1 MNRIKLAVIA
11 GGALF
16 AAPVLAQDADP
27 MADPST
33 DPAAENPADPGMGME
48 GDTTG
53 MEGTPTDATGAIPA
67 VGWPPS
73 AIDRP
78 YLRGKGSITA
88 GADFS
93 LVRISIT
100 DPMSGISVDATL
112 DAFTLNGTYGITD
125 QISAGAL
132 YSISFGLGDGDFEVV
147 GPLTLWGGYQI
158 LHKSNLSVAATAA
171 YSVNLDNTDDMDIVA
186 GLGAKYLLTPK
197 MSLFTGAPFG
207 PGPVGNHLNISL
219 ADDGPITFDV
229 PVGFGFQATPQ
240 LYAFATTQL
249 ATLSISNSDSA
260 FIFADYIPLG
270 LGALFSVN
278 KNIDVAGNFTFGDLK
293 NGVDVFA
300 FTIGARW
307 YN

>member
-27 MADPST
+27 MADPTT
-33 DPAAENPADPGMGME
+33 DPTAENPGDPSMGME
-48 GDTTG
+48 GGTG
-53 MEGTPTDATGAIPA
+53 MEGQPVDAVGTISA

-73 AIDRP
+73 GIDRP
-78 YLRGKGSITA
+78 YLRGKGSISA
-88 GADFS
+88 SADFGFAR
-93 LVRISIT
+93 LAFT
-100 DPMSGISVDATL
+100 DPLTGMSSSINVDA
-112 DAFTLNGTYGITD
+112 FQIGGTYGITD

-132 YSISFGLGDGDFEVV
+132 YTISFGLGDNDFEVV

-171 YSVNLDNTDDMDIVA
+171 YSINLDNTDDMGLVA
-186 GLGAKYLLTPK
+186 GLGAKYLIGPK
-197 MSLFTGAPFG
+197 MAVFTGAPFG
-207 PGPVGNHLNISL
+207 PGPVGNHLQISL
-219 ADDGPITFDV
+219 ADNGPITFDV
-229 PVGFGFQATPQ
+229 PVGFGYQAMPQ

-249 ATLSISNSDSA
+249 ASLSISNSDTT

-270 LGALFSVN
+270 LGALYSVN
-278 KNIDVAGNFTFGDLK
+278 KNIDVAGQIELGDLK
-293 NGVDVFA
+293 EGFDLFA